1 MSNLST
7 ERARTIVIDAVS
19 AVAPD
24 IADELETLDP
34 EVDLWDALGLD
45 SMDHLNVM
53 TELARQTGVEIP
65 ERDYGKLR
73 GIRSLSEHL
82 AATG

>member
-1 MSNLST
+1 MSNLAID
-7 ERARTIVIDAVS
+7 RARTIVIGAVS

-24 IADELETLDP
+24 VADELDALDP

-53 TELARQTGVEIP
+53 TELARVTGVDIP
-65 ERDYGKLR
+65 ESDYGKLR
-73 GIRSLSEHL
+73 GVRSLSEHL
-82 AATG
+82 AALT